1 MCPLPAQSHFAF
13 LNFLAPT
20 LLILFLPQAALAQSS
35 PDLST
40 ASQARPSPPSVD
52 QEQIIAY
59 WTTETGWNS
68 ELQLRNNQVGRDLTV
83 TPVLRLANGAE
94 TPLTPVTIKSQEV
107 KAIDLD
113 AAIPPSAPQ
122 LIGTY
127 GSVVLRYRSPGVR
140 SLYAALMVHNMGH
153 PFAFHIDATAEW
165 QDLQVGSR
173 EGIWWL
179 PKNTTSDYLILTN
192 QGGNIL
198 PLDLSLYDANGKESK
213 QKVLLGP
220 HETNRYSIRKLV
232 LAAGLTGSYGGIR
245 VSASAHA
252 GSLDSFHFLFDE
264 TSGFSSVLKMF
275 DRDPNAKLEERDYA
289 GTNIW
294 TLRAPMLA
302 LSNPDPALAFPPGT
316 TLRPQLFIRNTI
328 GKPVDLALRF
338 NWRADST
345 TGKATG
351 PVLRL
356 NPYETRRIDVAAL
369 QNSGLLPKEANWT
382 SVTLTTNGLPDE
394 VMAVATSYD
403 ETLKYGAQ
411 TPFSD
416 QLSFQWEGGMWEYD
430 PYHGSIFTA
439 GNGGTKP
446 TRAAFTIFYNQG
458 EEKYELEQTLQPDE
472 QMWIDIGKLIRE
484 HVPDKKGKTLP
495 EDLTSGSYEIRD
507 LTGSGLG
514 TLFEGK
520 ITYDKTYGH
529 AAYGC
534 ANCCDFQRPTLNN
547 NPINVPFQGTAQNGV
562 TAYQLCADIYTD
574 VSSYFLATPRLPQ

>member
-1 MCPLPAQSHFAF
+1 MHPLPAQSHFAF
-13 LNFLAPT
+13 FNFLALM

-40 ASQARPSPPSVD
+40 APQARPAPPSVD

-59 WTTETGWNS
+59 WTTETGWHS

-83 TPVLRLANGAE
+83 TPALRLANGAE
-94 TPLTPVTIKSQEV
+94 TSLTPVTVKPQEV

-122 LIGTY
+122 LTGTY
-127 GSVVLRYRSPGVR
+127 GSLVLRYRAPGVR
-140 SLYAALMVHNMGH
+140 SLYAALMVHNIGH

-179 PKNTTSDYLILTN
+179 PKDTTSDYLILTN
-192 QGGNIL
+192 QGTNAL

-220 HETNRYSIRKLV
+220 RESTRYSIRKLV

-316 TLRPQLFIRNTI
+316 SLRPQLFIRNTI
-328 GKPVDLALRF
+328 GKPVDTALRF
-338 NWRADST
+338 NWRAGST

-430 PYHGSIFTA
+430 PYHSSIFTA

-458 EEKYELEQTLQPDE
+458 AEKYELEQTLQPDE
-472 QMWIDIGKLIRE
+472 
-484 HVPDKKGKTLP
+484 
-495 EDLTSGSYEIRD
+495 
-507 LTGSGLG
+507 
-514 TLFEGK
+514 
-520 ITYDKTYGH
+520 
-529 AAYGC
+529 
-534 ANCCDFQRPTLNN
+534 
-547 NPINVPFQGTAQNGV
+547 
-562 TAYQLCADIYTD
+562 
-574 VSSYFLATPRLPQ
+574 